1 MGKAAVFLDRD
12 GVINVEKDYVYTI
25 DEFEFIEDSIEALKI
40 LQDKGY
46 ALVVVTNQ
54 SGIARGYYTEEDFL
68 KLTEWMDWCLID
80 RGVTLDGIYYCP
92 HHPEKGVGK
101 YKVDCN
107 CRKPKAGLIFDAV
120 KQLNIDLSRSVMVG
134 DKISDVECGINA
146 GIKRNYLV
154 RSGHALSAE
163 AEKKATGVYK
173 DLMALAKDLEDIN
186 GRGDM
191 VIRRKP
197 RKPADA

>member
-40 LQDKGY
+40 IQDKGY

-92 HHPEKGVGK
+92 HHPEKGIGK

-120 KQLNIDLSRSVMVG
+120 KQLDIDLGRSVMVG
-134 DKISDVECGINA
+134 DKVSDIECGKNA

-154 RSGHALSAE
+154 RSGHAISAE
-163 AEKKATGVYK
+163 DEKKATGVYK
-173 DLMALAKDLEDIN
+173 DLMALAKDLADIN
-186 GRGDM
+186 GNGDM
-191 VIRRKP
+191 VIRRK
-197 RKPADA
+197 RKPAGQ

>member
-40 LQDKGY
+40 IQDKGY

-92 HHPEKGVGK
+92 HHPEKGIGK

-120 KQLNIDLSRSVMVG
+120 KQLDIDLGRSVMVG
-134 DKISDVECGINA
+134 DKVSDIECGKNA

-154 RSGHALSAE
+154 RSGHAISAE
-163 AEKKATGVYK
+163 DEKKATGVYK

-186 GRGDM
+186 GNGDM
-191 VIRRKP
+191 VIRRK
-197 RKPADA
+197 RKPADH

>member
-92 HHPEKGVGK
+92 HHPEKGIGN
-101 YKVDCN
+101 YKVECN
-107 CRKPKAGLIFDAV
+107 CSKPKAGLIFDAV

-134 DKISDVECGINA
+134 DKLSDIECGKNA

-154 RSGHALSAE
+154 RSGHVITAE
-163 AEKKATGVYK
+163 DEKQATGVYK
-173 DLMALAKDLEDIN
+173 DLMALAKDMEDIN
-186 GRGDM
+186 GNGDM
-191 VIRRKP
+191 VIRRK
-197 RKPADA
+197 RKPAGQ

>member
-25 DEFEFIEDSIEALKI
+25 DEFEFIENSIEALKI
-40 LQDKGY
+40 IQDKGY

-92 HHPEKGVGK
+92 HHPEKGIGK

-120 KQLNIDLSRSVMVG
+120 KQLDIDLGRSVMVG
-134 DKISDVECGINA
+134 DTVSDIECGKNA

-154 RSGHALSAE
+154 RSGHAISAE
-163 AEKKATGVYK
+163 DEKKATGVYK
-173 DLMALAKDLEDIN
+173 DLMALAKDLADIN
-186 GRGDM
+186 GNGDM
-191 VIRRKP
+191 VIRRK
-197 RKPADA
+197 RKPADH

>member
-40 LQDKGY
+40 IQDKGY

-92 HHPEKGVGK
+92 HHPEKGIGK

-120 KQLNIDLSRSVMVG
+120 KQLDIDLGRSVMVG
-134 DKISDVECGINA
+134 DTVSDIECGKNA

-154 RSGHALSAE
+154 RSGHAISAE
-163 AEKKATGVYK
+163 DEKKATGVYK
-173 DLMALAKDLEDIN
+173 DLMALAKDLADIN
-186 GRGDM
+186 GNGDM
-191 VIRRKP
+191 VIRRK
-197 RKPADA
+197 RKPADH

>member
-40 LQDKGY
+40 IQDKGY

-92 HHPEKGVGK
+92 HHPEKGIGK

-120 KQLNIDLSRSVMVG
+120 KQLDIDLGRSVMVG
-134 DKISDVECGINA
+134 DKVSDIECGKNA
-146 GIKRNYLV
+146 GINRNYLV
-154 RSGHALSAE
+154 RSGHAISAE
-163 AEKKATGVYK
+163 DEKKATGVYK
-173 DLMALAKDLEDIN
+173 DLMALAKDLADIN
-186 GRGDM
+186 GNGDM
-191 VIRRKP
+191 VIRRK
-197 RKPADA
+197 RKPADH

>member
-40 LQDKGY
+40 IQDKGY

-92 HHPEKGVGK
+92 HHPEKGIGK

-107 CRKPKAGLIFDAV
+107 CRKPTAGLIFDAV
-120 KQLNIDLSRSVMVG
+120 KQLDIDLGRSVMVG
-134 DKISDVECGINA
+134 DKVSDIECGKNA

-154 RSGHALSAE
+154 RSGHAISAE
-163 AEKKATGVYK
+163 DEKKATGVYK
-173 DLMALAKDLEDIN
+173 DLMAFAKDLADIN
-186 GRGDM
+186 GNGDM
-191 VIRRKP
+191 VIRRK
-197 RKPADA
+197 RKPADH

>member
-40 LQDKGY
+40 IQDKGY

-92 HHPEKGVGK
+92 HHPEKGIGK

-120 KQLNIDLSRSVMVG
+120 KQLDIDLGRSVMVG
-134 DKISDVECGINA
+134 DKVSDIECGKNA

-154 RSGHALSAE
+154 RSGHAISAE
-163 AEKKATGVYK
+163 DEKKATGVYK
-173 DLMALAKDLEDIN
+173 DLMALAKDLADIN
-186 GRGDM
+186 GNGDM
-191 VIRRKP
+191 VIRRK
-197 RKPADA
+197 RKPADH

>member
-40 LQDKGY
+40 IQDKGY

-92 HHPEKGVGK
+92 HHPEKGIGK

-120 KQLNIDLSRSVMVG
+120 NQLDIDLGRSVMVG
-134 DKISDVECGINA
+134 DKVSDIECGKNA

-154 RSGHALSAE
+154 RSGHAISAE
-163 AEKKATGVYK
+163 DEKKATGVYK
-173 DLMALAKDLEDIN
+173 DLMALAKDLADIN
-186 GRGDM
+186 GNGDM
-191 VIRRKP
+191 VIRRK
-197 RKPADA
+197 RKPADH

>member
-92 HHPEKGVGK
+92 HHPEKGIGK

-120 KQLNIDLSRSVMVG
+120 KQLDIDLGRSVMVG
-134 DKISDVECGINA
+134 DKVSDIECGKNA

-154 RSGHALSAE
+154 RSGHAISAE
-163 AEKKATGVYK
+163 DEKKATGVYK
-173 DLMALAKDLEDIN
+173 DLMALAKDLADIN
-186 GRGDM
+186 GNGDM
-191 VIRRKP
+191 VIRRK
-197 RKPADA
+197 RKPADH

>member
-25 DEFEFIEDSIEALKI
+25 DEFEFIENSIEALKI
-40 LQDKGY
+40 IQDKGY

-92 HHPEKGVGK
+92 HHPEKGIGK

-120 KQLNIDLSRSVMVG
+120 KQLDIDLGRSVMVG
-134 DKISDVECGINA
+134 DKVSDIECGKNA

-154 RSGHALSAE
+154 RSGHAISAE
-163 AEKKATGVYK
+163 DEKKATGVYK
-173 DLMALAKDLEDIN
+173 DLMAFAKDLADIN
-186 GRGDM
+186 GNGDM
-191 VIRRKP
+191 VIRRK
-197 RKPADA
+197 RKPADH

>member
-12 GVINVEKDYVYTI
+12 GVINVEKDYVCTI

-40 LQDKGY
+40 IQDKGY

-92 HHPEKGVGK
+92 HHPEKGIGK

-120 KQLNIDLSRSVMVG
+120 KQLDIDLGRSVMVG
-134 DKISDVECGINA
+134 DKVSDIECGKNA

-154 RSGHALSAE
+154 RSGHAISAE
-163 AEKKATGVYK
+163 DEKKATGVYK
-173 DLMALAKDLEDIN
+173 DLMAFAKDLADIN
-186 GRGDM
+186 GNGDM
-191 VIRRKP
+191 VIRRK
-197 RKPADA
+197 RKPADH

>member
-92 HHPEKGVGK
+92 HHPEKGIGK
-101 YKVDCN
+101 YKVECN

-134 DKISDVECGINA
+134 DKLSDIECGKNA

-154 RSGHALSAE
+154 RSGHVITAE
-163 AEKKATGVYK
+163 EEKQATGVYK
-173 DLMALAKDLEDIN
+173 DLMALAKDMEDIN
-186 GRGDM
+186 GNGDM
-191 VIRRKP
+191 VIRRK
-197 RKPADA
+197 RKPAGQ

>member
-12 GVINVEKDYVYTI
+12 GVINVEKDYVCTI

-40 LQDKGY
+40 IQDKGY

-92 HHPEKGVGK
+92 HHPEKGIGK

-120 KQLNIDLSRSVMVG
+120 KQLDIDLGRSVMVG
-134 DKISDVECGINA
+134 DKVSDIECGKNA

-154 RSGHALSAE
+154 RSGHAISAE
-163 AEKKATGVYK
+163 DEKKATGVYK
-173 DLMALAKDLEDIN
+173 DLMALAKDLADIN
-186 GRGDM
+186 GNGDM
-191 VIRRKP
+191 VIRRK
-197 RKPADA
+197 RKPADH

>member
-40 LQDKGY
+40 IQDKGY

-92 HHPEKGVGK
+92 HHPEKGIGK

-120 KQLNIDLSRSVMVG
+120 KQLDIDLGRSVMVG
-134 DKISDVECGINA
+134 DKVSDIECGKNA

-154 RSGHALSAE
+154 RSGHAISAE
-163 AEKKATGVYK
+163 DEKKATGVYK
-173 DLMALAKDLEDIN
+173 DLMAFAKDLADIN
-186 GRGDM
+186 GNGDM
-191 VIRRKP
+191 VIRRK
-197 RKPADA
+197 RKPADH